1 MALRQ
6 PVCSDQEY
14 GFQVNGSV
22 VATTDVCN
30 VVSRNSVAFDRQQ
43 LSVTRGGAASERVP
57 PSGGIVAGWRSTPVS
72 LPLYPA
78 PDWGPSLGPT
88 PAVLQEPDQTF
99 SS

>member
-43 LSVTRGGAASERVP
+43 LSVTSINLFYPR
-57 PSGGIVAGWRSTPVS
+57 
-72 LPLYPA
+72 LDPLKY
-78 PDWGPSLGPT
+78 L
-88 PAVLQEPDQTF
+88 L
-99 SS
+99 